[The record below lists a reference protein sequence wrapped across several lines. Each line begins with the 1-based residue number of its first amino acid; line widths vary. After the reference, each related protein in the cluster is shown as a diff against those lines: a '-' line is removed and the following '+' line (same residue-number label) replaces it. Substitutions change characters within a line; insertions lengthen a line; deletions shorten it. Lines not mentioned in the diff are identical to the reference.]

1 MFPDARNSLRR
12 WSQSAETKVP
22 IPVAITLHNYFV
34 PPPPGTKI
42 SEQSSSLKTTN
53 NDKNETSS
61 PSPSKDNTAARR
73 SRGMWLHRQIPHNS
87 ILLPRLNLQITV
99 NIAQQQRQQEEEE
112 KESNAEASVEVV
124 YSQKS
129 TQTQSVHPSWEH
141 LDERICIPAYEN
153 NSCHGSTTTSTYKN
167 SNKEIDECSS
177 WWDDNELYK
186 SMKVKLCI
194 LPNEENGKDSH
205 TVLSND
211 VPKQQKEEI
220 CNVEDDRFLE
230 YFLHPS
236 LLERIDLGSSRNKK
250 DNNSDKGDLGISLT
264 KLPPALPP
272 NAMLVHF
279 SDGSIRC
286 PPHIYQIL
294 WDYYGNVGILDPPPV
309 ENFSRFEDDVFDT
322 LDHVK
327 QIPQRSR
334 ARSASSLLDQYN
346 DYNYHFDGDDN
357 CSSHQLLQNEELSI
371 SSQQQQ
377 QVTPPLRPS
386 TCREVFNNEI
396 TKQKKEQTIFSCS
409 EQDIV
414 EEDMVQEKLELM
426 RLIVEE
432 EFALDEDRDSLQDQ
446 KNNIIDLKKEV
457 QGVERDIIR
466 VKIELK
472 KQSLKWEREEF
483 LKEAQSIKLFRDLRV
498 IYPITLDSIATQPS
512 SFNNPITI
520 ATTKTGGNGFL
531 IRGLRL
537 PVDIYTTGILVE
549 EVNASLGY
557 CAHLVFMV
565 AKYLMIHLRHRIF
578 CNASRSAIE
587 LDGVGVFPLFLG
599 RLAAKALEREQ
610 VDRGARLLGANVD
623 CILMH
628 LNLLPS
634 LSSSLQ
640 QNHILARLQT
650 ILNFVAEE
658 NSGGI
663 SHVDSLPI

>member
-1 MFPDARNSLRR
+1 
-12 WSQSAETKVP
+12 
-22 IPVAITLHNYFV
+22 
-34 PPPPGTKI
+34 
-42 SEQSSSLKTTN
+42 
-53 NDKNETSS
+53 
-61 PSPSKDNTAARR
+61 
-73 SRGMWLHRQIPHNS
+73 MWLHRQTQHNS
-87 ILLPRLNLQITV
+87 ILLPRLNLEITV
-99 NIAQQQRQQEEEE
+99 NIAQQQRQREEEEEE
-112 KESNAEASVEVV
+112 KESNAEASIEVV
-124 YSQKS
+124 YSQNS

-141 LDERICIPAYEN
+141 LDERICIP
-153 NSCHGSTTTSTYKN
+153 TYVK
-167 SNKEIDECSS
+167 

-186 SMKVKLCI
+186 SMKVKLYI
-194 LPNEENGKDSH
+194 LPHEENGRESH

-211 VPKQQKEEI
+211 VPRQQKEEI
-220 CNVEDDRFLE
+220 CNNEDDRFLE
-230 YFLHPS
+230 YYLHPS

-250 DNNSDKGDLGISLT
+250 DNNSDEGELDDSLT

-286 PPHIYQIL
+286 PSHIYQIL
-294 WDYYGNVGILDPPPV
+294 WEYYGNVGILDPPPV

-327 QIPQRSR
+327 QTPQRSR

-346 DYNYHFDGDDN
+346 DYNYPFDGDDN
-357 CSSHQLLQNEELSI
+357 CSSHQLLQNEESSM

-377 QVTPPLRPS
+377 QATPPLRPS
-386 TCREVFNNEI
+386 TSRGVFNNDI
-396 TKQKKEQTIFSCS
+396 TKQKEQRTVFSCN

-414 EEDMVQEKLELM
+414 EEDMVQGKLELL
-426 RLIVEE
+426 RLIAQEE
-432 EFALDEDRDSLQDQ
+432 LALNEDRDYLQDQ
-446 KNNIIDLKKEV
+446 KTNMIDLMKEV
-457 QGVERDIIR
+457 QVVERDIVS

-472 KQSLKWEREEF
+472 EQSLKWEREEF
-483 LKEAQSIKLFRDLRV
+483 LKEAQSIKLFRDLRD
-498 IYPITLDSIATQPS
+498 IYPITLDSIATQS
-512 SFNNPITI
+512 SPFNNPVNVSTI
-520 ATTKTGGNGFL
+520 KAGGKSFL

-587 LDGVGVFPLFLG
+587 LYGVGIFPLFLG

-650 ILNFVAEE
+650 ILNFVAEGQ
-658 NSGGI
+658 SGGI
-663 SHVDSLPI
+663 SHSDSLPI